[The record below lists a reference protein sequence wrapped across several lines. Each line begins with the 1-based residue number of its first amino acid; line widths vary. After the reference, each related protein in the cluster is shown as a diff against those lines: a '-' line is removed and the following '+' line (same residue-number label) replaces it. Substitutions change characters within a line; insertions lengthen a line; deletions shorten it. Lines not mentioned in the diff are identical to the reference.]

1 MSKNSIKAEDQITF
15 ILDFLNEIPA
25 LNKTVIL
32 HLITFLKKQIIFRQD
47 KNKMN
52 NYNMSV
58 CFCPCLFRSE
68 APTLADLLNS
78 GKFAGILNILF
89 LNYDEIMGI
98 QERGSKDKQNM

>member
-1 MSKNSIKAEDQITF
+1 
-15 ILDFLNEIPA
+15 
-25 LNKTVIL
+25 
-32 HLITFLKKQIIFRQD
+32 
-47 KNKMN
+47 MN

-68 APTLADLLNS
+68 APTLADLMNS

-98 QERGSKDKQNM
+98 QERGSKDK